1 MCGLGWLPVVQ
12 IFVAALRCQSEDVQ
26 SSQESETSMS
36 IGTGSFSAPYNDSAW
51 RGFSINADWS
61 ASPETTELTKRKFKQ
76 INENARQVLSMSEC
90 QYLFI

>member
-1 MCGLGWLPVVQ
+1 MYSH
-12 IFVAALRCQSEDVQ
+12 LR
-26 SSQESETSMS
+26 SQKQVCPLVLEV
-36 IGTGSFSAPYNDSAW
+36 FSAPYNDSAW